1 MTIQKRSSVI
11 ALFEAGAI
19 SSQKMPAVLTLLGL
33 KPDKDGWLKIFQ
45 MLLLCFG
52 SCAIAFSVIFFI
64 AYNWADMS
72 RLSKFTLL
80 ESSIVFSVIL
90 YWRLARTG
98 LAGRLALLVASLLVG
113 ALMAFFGQTYQT
125 GADAWQLFFYWA
137 LFITPWVVI
146 SQFSTLWLVWLS
158 LLNLSLVLYFDI
170 FHSVFGLFSD
180 SNNSLFWCLFWF
192 NTLALIIWEMFSQK
206 MVALTERWPQR
217 ILAVISG
224 WAITTLVIYA
234 IVEESEN
241 AFSPSITWLVW
252 ICLFMWV
259 YRRRSTDLFML
270 AGGCLSLIVVV
281 ITRLAMQIMETGEE
295 GALLF
300 LSVLIIAMGSGATYW
315 LKQVHKEIES

>member
-1 MTIQKRSSVI
+1 LTIQKRSSVI
-11 ALFEAGAI
+11 ALFEVGAI

-33 KPDKDGWLKIFQ
+33 KPDKDGCLKIFQ

-80 ESSIVFSVIL
+80 ESSIAFSVIL
-90 YWRLARTG
+90 YWRLAQTG
-98 LAGRLALLVASLLVG
+98 LTGRLVLLVASLLVG

-125 GADAWQLFFYWA
+125 GADTWQLFFYWA

-146 SQFSTLWLVWLS
+146 SQFSTLWLVWLL
-158 LLNLSLVLYFDI
+158 LLNLSLVLYFDV
-170 FHSVFGLFSD
+170 FHSVFGLFFD
-180 SNNSLFWCLFWF
+180 SNNSLFWCLFGF
-192 NTLALIIWEMFSQK
+192 NTLVLIIWEMFSQK

-241 AFSPSITWLVW
+241 VFSSSIIWLVW
-252 ICLFMWV
+252 ISLFMWV
-259 YRRRSTDLFML
+259 YRRRRTDLFML
-270 AGGCLSLIVVV
+270 AGGCLSVIVVV
-281 ITRLAMQIMETGEE
+281 ITLLAMQIMETGEE